1 MKYFKY
7 SAIILTTLFV
17 IALFLDLFIFSYE
30 SNPLGKAQKI
40 KENISLIAINHTDG
54 IRNFNQSINK
64 DNIKDK
70 KHQIIESIITPIQSF
85 KIQSTNNQKVSVLNS
100 YEIVQTNN
108 TVSIKI
114 SLLPSFYT
122 CEFIKNSQIKLQVEY
137 LDNQDNKHLLDNCLI
152 QNSQFSIVLFKQ

>member
-17 IALFLDLFIFSYE
+17 IALFLDLFIFSHE
-30 SNPLGKAQKI
+30 SNPLGKAHKI

-70 KHQIIESIITPIQSF
+70 KHQLIENIIIPIQSF
-85 KIQSTNNQKVSVLNS
+85 KIQSKNNQKTSVLNF
-100 YEIVQTNN
+100 YEIVQTDNKL
-108 TVSIKI
+108 SLKI

-122 CEFIKNSQIKLQVEY
+122 CEFIKNSQLKLEFEY
-137 LDNQDNKHLLDNCLI
+137 LDNQDNKYLLDNCLI
-152 QNSQFSIVLFKQ
+152 QSSQFSIVLFKF